1 MTMDTQK
8 KDQITDAPVEARDSH
23 KSEWLDLGGKHP
35 QNATRRHSSMPW
47 SKLIATIQNKLSLS
61 RPEKIALVSIAVIF
75 LGLAVWAGVWLKQ
88 KNQLAIGNQGIEF
101 PSKGAYATI
110 SNFSSYWKRCGD
122 TLGIK
127 IGAVAIPAAT
137 ITLRKDSSSGALR
150 FYFRDS
156 NMKSVGDPVTM
167 SFQNGTFSNGS
178 HTIEI
183 TASDGFHNQVDF
195 NTYQLGTTGAWEL
208 EVLEAKDEMEP
219 RANFSLLFKT
229 VISPALR

>member
-1 MTMDTQK
+1 MPKFSVLLSPEMSGCTACPNFNILDHGVDTF
-8 KDQITDAPVEARDSH
+8 
-23 KSEWLDLGGKHP
+23 
-35 QNATRRHSSMPW
+35 RR
-47 SKLIATIQNKLSLS
+47 
-61 RPEKIALVSIAVIF
+61 
-75 LGLAVWAGVWLKQ
+75 
-88 KNQLAIGNQGIEF
+88 
-101 PSKGAYATI
+101 
-110 SNFSSYWKRCGD
+110 SSYWKRCGD

-195 NTYQLGTTGAWEL
+195 NTYQLGATGAWEL

>member
-1 MTMDTQK
+1 MDTQK
-8 KDQITDAPVEARDSH
+8 KNQASDKHIEARDSH
-23 KSEWLDLGGKHP
+23 QGEWLDLGRKHL
-35 QNATRRHSSMPW
+35 QNATRRRVSMPW

-61 RPEKIALVSIAVIF
+61 RPEKIALISIAIIF
-75 LGLAVWAGVWLKQ
+75 LGLAVWAGFWLRQ
-88 KNQLAIGNQGIEF
+88 KNHLASGNQGREL

-122 TLGIK
+122 TPGIK
-127 IGAVAIPAAT
+127 IGAIAIPAAT

-156 NMKSVGDPVTM
+156 SMKSVGDPVTM
-167 SFQNGTFSNGS
+167 SFQNGLFSNGND
-178 HTIEI
+178 TIEI

-208 EVLEAKDEMEP
+208 EVLEAKGDMEP

>member
-1 MTMDTQK
+1 MDTQN
-8 KDQITDAPVEARDSH
+8 KDQVSDEPVEARDSH
-23 KSEWLDLGGKHP
+23 EVEWLDLGSKHR
-35 QNATRRHSSMPW
+35 QNANRRHSSMPW
-47 SKLIATIQNKLSLS
+47 SKLIALSQNKLFLS

-75 LGLAVWAGVWLKQ
+75 LGLTVWAGFWLKQ
-88 KNQLAIGNQGIEF
+88 KNQLASGNQGIEL
-101 PSKGAYATI
+101 PSKGAYAII

-122 TLGIK
+122 TPGIK

-156 NMKSVGDPVTM
+156 NIKSVGDPVTM
-167 SFQNGTFSNGS
+167 SFQNGVFSNGK
-178 HTIEI
+178 HKIEI

-208 EVLEAKDEMEP
+208 EVLEAKGEMEP

>member
-1 MTMDTQK
+1 MDTQN
-8 KDQITDAPVEARDSH
+8 KDQVSDELVEARDSH
-23 KSEWLDLGGKHP
+23 EGEWLDLGSKHP
-35 QNATRRHSSMPW
+35 PNATRRHSSMPW
-47 SKLIATIQNKLSLS
+47 SKLLAAIQNKLSLS
-61 RPEKIALVSIAVIF
+61 RPEKIALVSIAIIF
-75 LGLAVWAGVWLKQ
+75 LVLAVWAGVWLKQ
-88 KNQLAIGNQGIEF
+88 KNHLAGGNQGVEL

-122 TLGIK
+122 APGIK

-156 NMKSVGDPVTM
+156 SMKNVGDPVTL
-167 SFQNGTFSNGS
+167 SFQNGLFSNGS

-208 EVLEAKDEMEP
+208 EILEAKGEMEP
-219 RANFSLLFKT
+219 RANFSILFKA
-229 VISPALR
+229 VISPALRQ